1 MIEGKFLKSEDD
13 FSDSLKI
20 RKKVFVE
27 EMGYTV
33 ESIMDEWDSVSEH
46 VAVFNEEQKVVAA
59 GRLSLRNTQYWISQ
73 VAVLKEERGKYY
85 GDFVVRML
93 VDRVFRNDGQEVWV
107 KADENTLHFFAKLGF
122 TNMEN
127 MLDEKECKW
136 VIMNLNKGYLFKKCG
151 K

>member
-20 RKKVFVE
+20 RKKVFFE
-27 EMGYTV
+27 EMGYSL
-33 ESIMDEWDSVSEH
+33 ESIMDDWDSVSEH
-46 VAVFNEEQKVVAA
+46 VIVFNEEHKVVAA
-59 GRLSLRNTQYWISQ
+59 GRLFLCNKQFWINQ

-107 KADENTLHFFAKLGF
+107 KADENTFQFFIKLGF
-122 TNMEN
+122 TIIEN
-127 MLDEKECKW
+127 VLDEKECKW